1 MNISIIGGINAIN
14 ANKGIFVKGCDT
26 NNGNIGANANI
37 GTNIEDIGANRT
49 NISING
55 INIDVGGNIMM
66 NYNRTRDIL

>member
-1 MNISIIGGINAIN
+1 MIMDEGKANNSADADIGINA
-14 ANKGIFVKGCDT
+14 G
-26 NNGNIGANANI
+26 NNDGNNANI